1 MNPKKEAQTT
11 HAIATLSFIM
21 VDKLDEFRKHS
32 NKELTKEVVEVIDA
46 CNTLQKHCETMLN
59 EVFGIQSISNGTYL
73 NGLSEKLDTIIR
85 KNFENIK

>member
-1 MNPKKEAQTT
+1 MNP
-11 HAIATLSFIM
+11 
-21 VDKLDEFRKHS
+21 R
-32 NKELTKEVVEVIDA
+32 KEVTEVIEA

-59 EVFGIQSISNGTYL
+59 EVFGIKSISNGTYL

>member
-1 MNPKKEAQTT
+1 MKKLNPKKEAQTT
-11 HAIATLSFIM
+11 HAIATLSFLM

-32 NKELTKEVVEVIDA
+32 NKELTKEVTEA
-46 CNTLQKHCETMLN
+46 CNTLQKNCETMLN
-59 EVFGIQSISNGTYL
+59 EVFGIKSISNGTYL